1 MTTIRECQM
10 WPRPLLILVLAI
22 LVINLRAAVEAQ
34 TTPAGGS
41 DTPPSGVASL
51 SASSNHYSAYSADDN
66 AVDSDSAGSGTDSG
80 SADSSTNGPNDWVH
94 RWLTTVDKVR
104 SEQPHYASPL
114 ITTHVL
120 LVQQFRFD
128 SWYQSAHPSGAETD
142 EYGAGRGLEIIP
154 NSRMEVQV
162 GIPPYYFRQSPN
174 TPDGFGDVSVFLK
187 FRVASAPEGKGGYF
201 FGFFLGGS
209 FPSGSP
215 PNGTGHTTW
224 TPMVAAA
231 KRWRWFDWQSNFGG
245 VLPQSGTA
253 TLGRQ
258 IIFNNTFQFNAAKV
272 FWPEVESNSTFFVE
286 GLHSGNSQTFLTP
299 GLIIGPFRPAE
310 RLHFSFGG
318 GLQTAVSG
326 FYLYDHRWIWTA
338 RFPF

>member
-1 MTTIRECQM
+1 MKAVRESPPWRRLQ
-10 WPRPLLILVLAI
+10 LILSPAI
-22 LVINLRAAVEAQ
+22 LVISLTAAGEAQ
-34 TTPAGGS
+34 STPAGGS
-41 DTPPSGVASL
+41 DTPKGGVASL
-51 SASSNHYSAYSADDN
+51 SASGEGDSTFAADENTADLDP
-66 AVDSDSAGSGTDSG
+66 AGLDSSG
-80 SADSSTNGPNDWVH
+80 SANSFTKGPNDWVH
-94 RWLTTVDKVR
+94 RWLRTVDKVR

-128 SWYQSAHPSGAETD
+128 SWYQSANPSGAETN

-154 NSRMEVQV
+154 NTRMEVQV
-162 GIPPYYFRQSPN
+162 GIPPYYFHQSRN

-187 FRVASAPEGKGGYF
+187 FRVASAPDGKGGYF

-215 PNGTGHTTW
+215 PNGMGHTIW

-258 IIFNNTFQFNAAKV
+258 IIFNNTFQFNAAKIV
-272 FWPEVESNSTFFVE
+272 WPEVESNSTFYVE
-286 GLHSGNSQTFLTP
+286 GPHSGNSQTFLTP
-299 GLIIGPFRPAE
+299 GLILGPFRLGE
-310 RLHFSFGG
+310 RLHFTVGG

-326 FYLYDHRWIWTA
+326 FYLYNHRWIWTA